1 LSRRVK
7 QAVSVPVATV
17 GRVTTLRLAEDIL
30 QAGDADLVG
39 MVRAHVAD
47 PALLPKSRA
56 GAAATVRPCI
66 GANVCINSL
75 LDHQKLTCLANPDVG
90 RPGQS
95 VPADWGGGR
104 AAIVVGAGPAGL
116 EAARRLAIGGW
127 RTTLMERAAT
137 LGGQMAVW
145 SDTPS
150 RAEFARL
157 IDWWRGE
164 CARLG
169 IAVRTGHAARADAI
183 VAQRPDLV
191 VIATGSAPVLR
202 PVPGD
207 GVIQTGPYDE
217 LPDGGHVLVRDEM
230 GGLAAL
236 LTAERL
242 AHAGR
247 RVTLVTSLLHPGEGD
262 GITTVY
268 PLLRDLA
275 ARGIAMIDRA
285 KVTGVE
291 GRRAHL
297 AGTFGEA
304 RPAVEDVDAIVGILD
319 AVSRT
324 ELVAPL
330 RSAGLETVVI
340 GDAHLPRD
348 VTSAVA
354 HAART
359 IDGLAER
366 ARQPAA
372 TRSGRAAQLTD
383 AV

>member
-1 LSRRVK
+1 
-7 QAVSVPVATV
+7 
-17 GRVTTLRLAEDIL
+17 
-30 QAGDADLVG
+30 
-39 MVRAHVAD
+39 
-47 PALLPKSRA
+47 
-56 GAAATVRPCI
+56 
-66 GANVCINSL
+66 
-75 LDHQKLTCLANPDVG
+75 
-90 RPGQS
+90 
-95 VPADWGGGR
+95 
-104 AAIVVGAGPAGL
+104 
-116 EAARRLAIGGW
+116 
-127 RTTLMERAAT
+127 
-137 LGGQMAVW
+137 
-145 SDTPS
+145 
-150 RAEFARL
+150 
-157 IDWWRGE
+157 
-164 CARLG
+164 
-169 IAVRTGHAARADAI
+169 
-183 VAQRPDLV
+183 
-191 VIATGSAPVLR
+191 
-202 PVPGD
+202 
-207 GVIQTGPYDE
+207 